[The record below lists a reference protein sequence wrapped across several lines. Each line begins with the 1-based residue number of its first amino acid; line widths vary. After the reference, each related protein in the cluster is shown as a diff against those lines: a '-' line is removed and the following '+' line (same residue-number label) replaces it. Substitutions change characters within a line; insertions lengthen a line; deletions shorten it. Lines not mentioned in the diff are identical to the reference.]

1 MIYEKQIASNS
12 KGKFI
17 EVEKTTGDALEVFL
31 FEKNII
37 DEIDHNIHSDPTA
50 NCDILFTELAMQNN
64 CKCSRIKFN
73 KRKYL
78 SRSGKRDLHV
88 NRKNGN
94 WVWHRMLLKA
104 FCWSFKKN

>member
-50 NCDILFTELAMQNN
+50 NCDIPFTELAMQNN
-64 CKCSRIKFN
+64 CKCSQKESSLTKENICRGVAKGT
-73 KRKYL
+73 Y
-78 SRSGKRDLHV
+78 
-88 NRKNGN
+88 
-94 WVWHRMLLKA
+94 M
-104 FCWSFKKN
+104 